1 MEWKFCGMVGM
12 EVRLNED
19 GVKVK
24 MKSARTSEV
33 GAISVPVLVYRIQ
46 FCCISMQIIVK
57 SFRLVEQA
65 QPVGTGLFKNLEQR
79 GRCIRSAEIF

>member
-57 SFRLVEQA
+57 SFRRPSLLEQA
-65 QPVGTGLFKNLEQR
+65 SSKTWSKEG
-79 GRCIRSAEIF
+79 AA